1 MNQHK
6 YLRAYMAGIVI
17 PTIVLLFA
25 ATGFTIWRYV
35 YNVPVPIERLII
47 FPAAVV
53 PNLWGL
59 WNMLFTALPERL
71 RLSLG
76 LHGALLPFLL
86 VPLGFALVSI
96 LNFPIPSFVVH
107 IFPIAAPIALIA
119 YYLVWK
125 YLVSFLNRVIA
136 IG

>member
-17 PTIVLLFA
+17 PTIILLLA
-25 ATGFTIWRYV
+25 VTAFTFYRYV
-35 YNVPVPIERLII
+35 YNVPVPVERLII
-47 FPAAVV
+47 FPMAVV

-59 WNMLFTALPERL
+59 WNILHAALPPRL

-76 LHGALLPFLL
+76 FHGALLPLL
-86 VPLGFALVSI
+86 LMPLAIALVGI
-96 LNFPIPSFVVH
+96 LNFPVPPFVVH
-107 IFPIAAPIALIA
+107 IFPVAAPIALIG

-125 YLVSFLNRVIA
+125 YPVAFLNRVAA
-136 IG
+136 ID